1 MTVQNLFD
9 LLADE
14 DPDEL
19 DSEARWNKVYEVLP
33 WLLKMLWA
41 FYEDY
46 DGPEQ
51 TAVSIAWGIISP
63 LYEEDEDNAKDV
75 LEHVKYLAGHMLH
88 DWKNLSEE
96 TRARLEQVRELLSV
110 YSSYKKKPPAE

>member
-1 MTVQNLFD
+1 MQVEQSRAESAAEDMTVQNLFD

-46 DGPEQ
+46 DGPILQ
-51 TAVSIAWGIISP
+51 NSAQVS
-63 LYEEDEDNAKDV
+63 DV
-75 LEHVKYLAGHMLH
+75 LPRWPMIGSTALADDRIHAG
-88 DWKNLSEE
+88 S
-96 TRARLEQVRELLSV
+96 A
-110 YSSYKKKPPAE
+110 PCAA

>member
-1 MTVQNLFD
+1 MQVEQSRAESAAEDMTVQNLFD

-41 FYEDY
+41 FFEDY

-51 TAVSIAWGIISP
+51 TAVSIAWGP
-63 LYEEDEDNAKDV
+63 PC
-75 LEHVKYLAGHMLH
+75 
-88 DWKNLSEE
+88 
-96 TRARLEQVRELLSV
+96 TRRTRTMPRTC
-110 YSSYKKKPPAE
+110 SST